1 MSRFE
6 DLVYVSRSGLRAGVG
21 HATDD
26 PYSGKPKSDLG
37 LRVVQEGPEGVSWT
51 HDGQA
56 VDKNFKKRIQAAFDA
71 TNDLLVVI
79 VLGGS
84 SIGDFDLPNNG
95 VVFNPDGS
103 VHRRIMVPPRITRTD
118 VYTVLAPGSKRIL
131 VPEGLT
137 LVRRAKQG
145 IEIFLSYLDGD
156 WNEMRLYNPKTGEW
170 GETTGQYRLV

>member
-1 MSRFE
+1 MSAFDHIE
-6 DLVYVSRSGLRAGVG
+6 YVSRNGLRASLG
-21 HATDD
+21 HPQDD
-26 PYSGKPKSDLG
+26 PYMGKPLSEIG
-37 LRVVQEGPEGVSWT
+37 LAVMQDVPVGIDWQC
-51 HDGQA
+51 DGL
-56 VDKNFKKRIQAAFDA
+56 NIRKRFSRGIQAMLDLSA
-71 TNDLLVVI
+71 DLLIVI
-79 VLGGS
+79 GHGGTP
-84 SIGDFDLPNNG
+84 IGEFDLPNNG

-103 VHRRIMVPPRITRTD
+103 VHRRIMVPPLITRTD

>member
-1 MSRFE
+1 MSRFV
-6 DLVYVSRSGLRAGVG
+6 DLQYVSRGSLRVLVH

-26 PYSGKPKSDLG
+26 PYGGKPQSEIG
-37 LRVVQEGPEGVSWT
+37 LKILQQGPV
-51 HDGQA
+51 A
-56 VDKNFKKRIQAAFDA
+56 VTWKFGRNSIEKKFASRIQVALDVVS
-71 TNDLLVVI
+71 DLLVVI
-79 VLGGS
+79 GHGGS
-84 SIGDFDLPNNG
+84 ALGEYCLPNNG

-137 LVRRAKQG
+137 LVRRVKQG

>member
-1 MSRFE
+1 MRAFAHIA
-6 DLVYVSRSGLRAGVG
+6 YVSRNGLRAGVG
-21 HATDD
+21 HPQDD
-26 PYSGKPKSDLG
+26 PYMGRPLSETGLAVMQGDPVGVEWQFNGAIVTKRFDHGIQALLDPSSDL
-37 LRVVQEGPEGVSWT
+37 L
-51 HDGQA
+51 
-56 VDKNFKKRIQAAFDA
+56 I
-71 TNDLLVVI
+71 VI
-79 VLGGS
+79 GHGGS

-118 VYTVLAPGSKRIL
+118 VYKVLAPGSKRIL

-137 LVRRAKQG
+137 LVRRVKQG
-145 IEIFLSYLDGD
+145 IEIFLAYLDGD